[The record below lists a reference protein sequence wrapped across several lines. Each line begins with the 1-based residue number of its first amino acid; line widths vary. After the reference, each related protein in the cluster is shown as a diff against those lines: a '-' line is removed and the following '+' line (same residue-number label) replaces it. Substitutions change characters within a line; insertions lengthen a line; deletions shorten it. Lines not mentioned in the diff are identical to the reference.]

1 MAKEPNG
8 SIYLLYINMLF
19 LEMLREMKIKNFAIV
34 DSLSVEFQPGLNIL
48 SGETGAGKSVVIGA
62 LGLLLGARAQ
72 SDQIRSGA
80 KAAEVQAFFDI
91 EDAPVLDKLGIDGSE
106 GVIIRR
112 IISGNGKGR
121 AYINDTL
128 TNVKSLE
135 EFGRYL
141 VDIHGQHDH
150 QRLTSTEK
158 QLEFIDSFGKLD
170 DLTDDYRKTYHEFN
184 AVGEELRRLKEQAKE
199 TAHRIDLLRFQVKE
213 IEEAHL
219 TRGEI
224 ADLEEQRK
232 ILFNSTKL
240 RELCEEAYSL
250 LYEGER
256 SVVDGINTIIT
267 HLRTISGYDTSSEE
281 PLDLLNSASPLVSD
295 AAATI
300 RDMREKY
307 DADPERLE
315 AVEKRLDTLRSLQKK
330 YGETEEEMLAYLNKA
345 KTDLENLE
353 HSDERI
359 EVLSSRIDEL
369 KRDLKNKAKKISNK
383 RKTAAE
389 KVQKLVSERLGE
401 LAFRKATF
409 EVDVDQRKD
418 ENGEIIFGPSGSDA
432 VEFLFSAN
440 ASEPPKPLKK
450 VASGGELS
458 RVMLAIKSV
467 FAAIDD
473 TPIMVFDEIDAG
485 IGGKTAM
492 SVGDALKALSLR
504 HQVLCITHLAQ
515 IASKADMHMSIE
527 KNQKEKKVDIDVKLL
542 EGENRVKE
550 IARMLSGKVT
560 PTSLKHSEELLGK

>member
-1 MAKEPNG
+1 
-8 SIYLLYINMLF
+8 MLF

-34 DSLSVEFQPGLNIL
+34 DSLSIEFQPGLNIL

-91 EDAPVLDKLGIDGSE
+91 EEAPVLDKLGIDGSE

-170 DLTDDYRKTYHEFN
+170 DLTGDYRKTYHEFN

-199 TAHRIDLLRFQVKE
+199 RAHRIDLLRFQVKE
-213 IEEAHL
+213 IIEANV

-256 SVVDGINTIIT
+256 SVVDSINTIIK

-307 DADPERLE
+307 DADPERLD

-330 YGETEEEMLAYLNKA
+330 YGETEEEVLEYLNKA

-359 EVLSSRIDEL
+359 EELSSRIDTL

-389 KVQKLVSERLGE
+389 KVQKLVSEQLGE

-418 ENGEIIFGPSGSDA
+418 ENGEIIFGPGGSDA